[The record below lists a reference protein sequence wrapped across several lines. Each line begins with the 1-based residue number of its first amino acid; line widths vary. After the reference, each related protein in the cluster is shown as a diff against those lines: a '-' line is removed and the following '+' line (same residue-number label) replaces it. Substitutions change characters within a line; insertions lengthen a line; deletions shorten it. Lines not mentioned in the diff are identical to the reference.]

1 VELLFKLL
9 KFGIVGFSGMLVDF
23 GATYLLKEYVKLHK
37 YLANGIGFSLAA
49 THNFYWN
56 KIWTFKDTN
65 VAVTQQYLSF
75 VAVSL
80 IGLAI
85 NTWVLILLEKKVKWN
100 FYLAKV
106 VAIMVVVLW
115 NFTMNYLFT
124 F

>member
-1 VELLFKLL
+1 M
-9 KFGIVGFSGMLVDF
+9 VGLSGMAIDF
-23 GATYLLKEYVKLHK
+23 GVTYLLKEYARLHK
-37 YLANGIGFSLAA
+37 YLANAIGFTLAA
-49 THNFYWN
+49 SSNFYWN
-56 KIWTFKDTN
+56 KTWTFEDTN
-65 VAVTQQYLSF
+65 VGITQQFISF
-75 VAVSL
+75 VIVSL

-85 NTWVLILLEKKVKWN
+85 NTLVLVTLEKKMQLN

>member
-1 VELLFKLL
+1 MA
-9 KFGIVGFSGMLVDF
+9 IDF
-23 GATYLLKEYVKLHK
+23 GVTYLLKEYTRFHK
-37 YLANGIGFSLAA
+37 YLANAIGFTLAA
-49 THNFYWN
+49 TSNFYWN
-56 KIWTFKDTN
+56 KVWTFEDTN
-65 VAVTQQYLSF
+65 VGITQQFISF
-75 VAVSL
+75 VIVSL

-85 NTWVLILLEKKVKWN
+85 NTLVLVTLEKKVQLN